1 MYQRA
6 LKGYENAPGPEH
18 TSTLTTVGNLA
29 ALYTEQGKMHEAE
42 SMYRRAL
49 EVKEKTWGPEHT
61 STVYTV
67 KKTAWS
73 VFSSRQD
80 TRSRV
85 HVLAD
90 AGRQKEA
97 WGIRTKFGQKHRQ

>member
-1 MYQRA
+1 MCQRA
-6 LKGYENAPGPEH
+6 LKGYENASGPEH
-18 TSTLTTVGNLA
+18 TSTLETVGNLA

-49 EVKEKTWGPEHT
+49 EVKEKAWGPEHK

-97 WGIRTKFGQKHRQ
+97 WGDQNKVWSKT